1 MRIISQIVMRNL
13 AMIKTKYIQHIEN
26 CNNANL
32 LDFIPWKISND
43 IVGYV
48 NKNIASKLLSFRS
61 IFHEENNAIH
71 LSSRLKNSQQRTE
84 AVADILETLWAEEIC
99 GMKLNENYA
108 VRARIGSPNLMTID
122 RGASTHLGIITT
134 GFHLNG
140 FLTNKGQLK
149 MWVAKRSATR
159 GTFPG
164 QLDNVVAGGQPSN
177 LTVAENVIKECNEEA
192 SIPKDLA
199 QKAYPTGFIS
209 YLMEAEGNLR
219 RHVMYVYDL
228 IMPFNFTPRP
238 NDGEVEAFSLMKI
251 EEIIKIVVSSPDTFK
266 FNCNLVIIDFL
277 IRHGLIQNEDP
288 DYFKIVNGLRS
299 PLN

>member
-1 MRIISQIVMRNL
+1 MKKI
-13 AMIKTKYIQHIEN
+13 KYIRHIEN

-32 LDFIPWKISND
+32 LDFIPWKICND

-48 NKNIASKLLSFRS
+48 NKNTASKLLSFGT
-61 IFHEENNAIH
+61 IFHEDNNAIH
-71 LSSRLKNSQQRTE
+71 LSNRLKNLQQRTE
-84 AVADILETLWAEEIC
+84 AVADILETLWAEELC

-108 VRARIGSPNLMTID
+108 VRVEIDSPILMTID

-140 FLTNKGQLK
+140 FLTNKNQIE
-149 MWVAKRSATR
+149 MWIAKRSASR

-164 QLDNVVAGGQPSN
+164 QLDNIVAGGQPSH
-177 LTVAENVIKECNEEA
+177 LTVAENVIKECCEEA
-192 SIPKDLA
+192 SIPKHLA
-199 QKAYPTGFIS
+199 QKAHPTGFIS

-228 IMPFNFTPRP
+228 IIPQDFTPIP
-238 NDGEVEAFSLMKI
+238 NDGEVEAFSLMQM
-251 EEIIKIVVSSPDTFK
+251 EEIIKIVSSSPDRFK

-277 IRHGLIQNEDP
+277 IRHGLIQNEEP